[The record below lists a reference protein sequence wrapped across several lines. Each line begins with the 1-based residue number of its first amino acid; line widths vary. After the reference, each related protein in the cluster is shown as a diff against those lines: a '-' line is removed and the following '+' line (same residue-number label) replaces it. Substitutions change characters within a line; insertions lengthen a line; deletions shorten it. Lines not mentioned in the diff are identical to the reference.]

1 MPKWTCGEST
11 LQAFGPQRQ
20 RLAIRAFCRRW
31 ECESCG
37 PRKRAKLIKRVV
49 QGAPTTFLTLTL
61 NPALYENRLHA
72 FSVATRA
79 VNSLFKR
86 LRRRF
91 PVSGLQYALVWETTK
106 KGWPHAHILMRAPYI
121 PQALISRH
129 WKELTG
135 SPIVDIRKVKSH
147 REIAYY
153 VAKYLT
159 KNPEAPPHAKR
170 YRMSRL
176 FSAPLQTEGL
186 PDWLEHTP
194 FVFVRQS
201 LLDFQLWRFDDGMSI
216 EQLLPYLWCA
226 YPARPPP

>member
-1 MPKWTCGEST
+1 MSKWNCGEAT

-37 PRKRAKLIKRVV
+37 PRKRAKLIKRVL
-49 QGAPTTFLTLTL
+49 QGEPSTFLTLTV
-61 NPALYENRLHA
+61 NPNLYTTRLDA
-72 FSVATRA
+72 FSAATKA

-91 PVSGLQYALVWETTK
+91 PKSGIQYALVWETTK

-121 PQALISRH
+121 PQRLISRH
-129 WKELTG
+129 WNELTG
-135 SPIVDIRKVKSH
+135 APIVDIQRVKSK
-147 REIAYY
+147 REIALY
-153 VAKYLT
+153 VAKYLS
-159 KNPEAPPHAKR
+159 KKPEAPAHAKR

-176 FSAPLQTEGL
+176 FSAKLESPGL

-194 FVFVRQS
+194 FVHTNQS
-201 LLDFQLWRFDDGMSI
+201 LLDFQLWRYDDGYSI
-216 EQLLPYLWCA
+216 EEIHPGIWCA
-226 YPARPPP
+226 YPGQSP